1 MNKYFGLIL
10 SKYWFGF
17 GDGYSP
23 QQCLFIM
30 IEKWRASLDQNR
42 TCAALLTDLS
52 IAFDCLPHDL
62 LIAKL
67 HAYGCDLPSLKLLN
81 CYLRN
86 RRQRIKIN
94 SLYSSWAKIL
104 FGVPQGS
111 ILGPILFNIF
121 FSNLFIFIKNKDV
134 ASYVDNTTPYETGE
148 NSAYA
153 IHNLEVLE
161 NTLLN
166 WFDDNSM
173 KANPDKY
180 HHLLSGNDSS
190 KITVG
195 NEKTSSSKSKKLLG
209 IKIDSY
215 LNFKE
220 HIESLCKKASQIT
233 NALSRLASSIVFEQR
248 RLMMNSFVICHFS
261 YCRVVWMFY
270 SRKLNDHINRLHERA
285 LPVVYKDF
293 GSSFGETGE
302 TALQSYTSEI
312 CKN

>member
-1 MNKYFGLIL
+1 MESFFRSEWNLRSAF
-10 SKYWFGF
+10 
-17 GDGYSP
+17 
-23 QQCLFIM
+23 
-30 IEKWRASLDQNR
+30 NR
-42 TCAALLTDLS
+42 S
-52 IAFDCLPHDL
+52 IYIAFDCLSHDL

-67 HAYGCDLPSLKLLN
+67 HVYGCNLPSLKLLN

-94 SLYSSWAKIL
+94 SFYTSWAKIL

-111 ILGPILFNIF
+111 ILGPILFKIF
-121 FSNLFIFIKNKDV
+121 LSNLFIFIKNKDA
-134 ASYVDNTTPYETGE
+134 ASYVDNTTSYETGG

-195 NEKTSSSKSKKLLG
+195 NETISSSKSKKLLG
-209 IKIDSY
+209 IKIDSH

-233 NALSRLASSIVFEQR
+233 NALSRLASSINFEQR
-248 RLMMNSFVICHFS
+248 TLMMNSFVICHSS
-261 YCRVVWMFY
+261 YCRVV
-270 SRKLNDHINRLHERA
+270 
-285 LPVVYKDF
+285 
-293 GSSFGETGE
+293 
-302 TALQSYTSEI
+302 
-312 CKN
+312 